1 MPLASEGE
9 GRNIG
14 IETSVRKTPEYF
26 GWTWGANATIYQS
39 AYRTNSNE
47 WLDTRFDGRYIFN
60 LHIGKEWVRKAKAT
74 LGVHIRANYLGGFR
88 TTPIDLDA
96 SRQAGLTVFNDSAAF
111 SLQQD
116 DYFRVDLSIFRKVEH
131 KRVTSTI
138 SLAIQNASNQK
149 NEAFSFYD
157 SLLDRVVRREQ
168 LGILPIIN
176 YRIQF

>member
-1 MPLASEGE
+1 M
-9 GRNIG
+9 
-14 IETSVRKTPEYF
+14 
-26 GWTWGANATIYQS
+26 
-39 AYRTNSNE
+39 
-47 WLDTRFDGRYIFN
+47 
-60 LHIGKEWVRKAKAT
+60 
-74 LGVHIRANYLGGFR
+74 HIRANYLGGFR

-138 SLAIQNASNQK
+138 SLDIQNASNQK